1 MINPSWMLRKHTC
14 GFLDGDR
21 LRYLGAIQV
30 CECKCALF
38 CELGVLEEAVE
49 VLEVVVLVKLDETDV
64 LFIL

>member
-1 MINPSWMLRKHTC
+1 MSNPSWMLRKQTC

-21 LRYLGAIQV
+21 VRCLGAVQV
-30 CECKCALF
+30 GECKCALF

-49 VLEVVVLVKLDETDV
+49 VVEVVVLVKLDGTDV